1 MKSIK
6 TIILLLSLFV
16 GLSAQSITIDYQTGW
31 NMVGLPLD
39 VEDTYYQTLF
49 PDAFNN
55 ALYSFVGG
63 SYSSVE
69 YLVPGTGYLLR
80 LSDGGT
86 VEFSGTTIDELTL
99 SLIEGWNL
107 ISGISTPVDT
117 DVLYN
122 SGLVVTEGIY
132 GYDGSYFNAETIDPG
147 KGYWVRALSDGE
159 ITFEEISFG
168 DCAFI
173 EIPPS
178 NPDHIVVQGGGGIES
193 TQIKAEIYDDDGNLM
208 NTPAPVTFRLNP
220 VLSGCYLDEEG
231 QTEVTVYTVDGIAS
245 VSVNSGTEPGVVRIE
260 VEVDCDQDGT
270 VDLSAASDQVI
281 ISSGAPYYIEPEY
294 DPNSTTATGGGFYQ
308 TQCAAIVY
316 DRWYNP
322 VEDSTYVYWTIEPT
336 PPDTLIN
343 AFVDGVSFTGN
354 ENLDGDIYSGMAFT
368 TIVYSTDAIGDI
380 GYVSATTYGANGDT
394 ITARINED
402 EGETLLFFLPGQV
415 SLMADATYWDFT
427 LNGNPALIQV
437 TAIVIDYYGN
447 AVVDAPIA
455 FTGTGVNAFYELGYE
470 TYTDSGVLGAGI
482 GDLCFS
488 WRDYGL
494 DDDPSTLDWGTF
506 NDHHDGFDTNNDGLV
521 DTSEISEPFDDFGM
535 DGVDGTFDQGEGNGE
550 WDGYSMIGC
559 EPIVMTDED
568 GVARIIFEFD
578 QALCTLANQDD
589 ETGICTWDDF
599 TAILSATL
607 LIPEIT
613 TSDPLDVFLVRTP
626 ANCPP

>member
-270 VDLSAASDQVI
+270 VDLSAASNQVI

-336 PPDTLIN
+336 PPDTSIN

-613 TSDPLDVFLVRTP
+613 TSDPLDVLLVRTP